1 MLTAPLIVA
10 YQRAREEIL
19 RDHPETADDPILLAD
34 TLEGITD
41 APTVIASFIRKARED
56 EASADALAGMMKD
69 MGARKSRLQDRADKL
84 RAAALSLLNAIG
96 LRKIEQPDFTAS
108 IRSVP
113 PKVEIEDEAAIPDHL
128 CKIVRTPDKTKLKDA
143 LSFGPVD
150 GARMTN
156 GSETLS
162 LRTT

>member
-10 YQRAREEIL
+10 YQRARQE
-19 RDHPETADDPILLAD
+19 LLEQFPDLAEDTTLLTD

-56 EASADALAGMMKD
+56 EAGADALAVMLKD
-69 MGARKSRLQDRADKL
+69 MNARRSRLQDRADKY
-84 RAAALSLLNAIG
+84 RASALAMMEAIG
-96 LRKIEQPDFTAS
+96 IRKLEQPDFTAS

-113 PKVEIEDEAAIPDHL
+113 PKVEIEDETAIPDHL
-128 CKIVRTPDKTKLKDA
+128 CKIVRTPDKTKLKEA

-150 GARMTN
+150 GARLSN
-156 GSETLS
+156 GSETLT

>member
-19 RDHPETADDPILLAD
+19 RDHPEAADDPILLAD

-56 EASADALAGMMKD
+56 EAGADALAAMLKD
-69 MGARKSRLQDRADKL
+69 MGARKSRLQARADKY
-84 RAAALSLLNAIG
+84 RASALAMMDAIG
-96 LRKIEQPDFTAS
+96 MRKLEQPDFTAS

-113 PKVEIEDEAAIPDHL
+113 PGVEIEDETAIPDHL
-128 CKIVRTPDKTKLKDA
+128 CKIVRTPDKTKLKEA
-143 LSFGPVD
+143 LSFGPVE
-150 GARMTN
+150 GARMSK
-156 GSETLS
+156 GGETLS